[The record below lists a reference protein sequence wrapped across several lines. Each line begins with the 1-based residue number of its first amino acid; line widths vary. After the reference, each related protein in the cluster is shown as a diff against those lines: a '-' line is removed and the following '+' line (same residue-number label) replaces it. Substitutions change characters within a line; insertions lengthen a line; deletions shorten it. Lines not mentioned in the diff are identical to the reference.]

1 MTPGFT
7 RPVLRSPYGVI
18 SCGTPA
24 AASAGVAMLNAGG
37 TAVDA
42 LVAAAAAMFVVLP
55 SACGL
60 GGDALIL
67 IAGRNAETLAINGNG
82 VAPEDVADEIP
93 GDGGGTAA
101 VPGAVAG
108 LLAAHERFGRRPLRR
123 VLEPAVKLADEGF
136 VIGPDLCVALQRQKQ
151 RLSRCSAEWALLQ
164 SEPEEGKVVRLRGLA
179 ELLRAIGEDGE
190 AAFYQGPTA
199 AAVAAAVQR
208 DGGHMT
214 SADMERYVALI
225 GPPASAEFGA
235 ARVEV
240 SPPPS
245 QAILLLVALKCL
257 ARRPHPSAAGQRLL
271 EQLGAVEYAFSRRQE
286 VAADDAAERLLADR
300 APDEQP
306 IILAGDGPRGYNH
319 TAAIAVADQHGQV
332 VSALVSVFDDFGSA
346 TFVPEFDFHLNSRL
360 LGFDR
365 EGPNAPR
372 GGRRP
377 IHTLSPAVV
386 HTAERTIGIATPGAD
401 GQVQTLLQV
410 LTSHLENGVP
420 LQAAL
425 HEPRWRLVDG
435 EVCIEDGFAQQL
447 IEALN
452 DDNRAIRTLAPGDQL
467 FGAVAAVG
475 VDADGGPAEA
485 MSDPR
490 REAWAAVA

>member
-1 MTPGFT
+1 MTRGFT
-7 RPVLRSPYGVI
+7 RPVLHSPYGVI

-24 AASAGVAMLNAGG
+24 AASAGVEILKAGG
-37 TAVDA
+37 TAADA

-60 GGDALIL
+60 GGDALVL
-67 IAGRNAETLAINGNG
+67 IAGRESDTLAINGTG
-82 VAPEDVADEIP
+82 VAPEGVAAAIP
-93 GDGGGTAA
+93 RDGGGTAA

-108 LLAAHERFGRRPLRR
+108 LVAAHERYGRLPLLR
-123 VLEPAVKLADEGF
+123 VLEPAVQLADEGF
-136 VIGPDLCVALQRQKQ
+136 VIGPDLYAALRRQKG
-151 RLSRCSAEWALLQ
+151 RLERCSGEWALVE
-164 SEPEEGKVVRLRGLA
+164 SEPQVGKVVKLRRLA
-179 ELLRAIGEDGE
+179 QLLRTIGEDGE

-199 AAVAAAVQR
+199 AAVAAAAQR

-214 SADMERYVALI
+214 SADLERYAPLI

-245 QAILLLVALKCL
+245 QGILLLVALNRL
-257 ARRPHPSAAGQRLL
+257 AQRPHPSAAGQRLL

-286 VAADDAAERLLADR
+286 VATDGGAERLLADD
-300 APDEQP
+300 APDAEP
-306 IILAGDGPRGYNH
+306 IVVDGAGPRGYNH
-319 TAAIAVADQHGQV
+319 TAAIAVADRDGQV
-332 VSALVSVFDDFGSA
+332 ASALVSVFDDFGSA
-346 TFVPEFDFHLNSRL
+346 TLVPEFEFHLNSRL

-377 IHTLSPAVV
+377 IHTLSPAIV

-401 GQVQTLLQV
+401 GQIQTLLQV

-435 EVCIEDGFAQQL
+435 EVCIEDGFAAEL
-447 IEALN
+447 IDALN
-452 DDNRAIRTLAPGDQL
+452 EDKRVTRMLEPGDQL

-475 VDADGGPAEA
+475 VDDTGGPAEA